1 MNAGCGWV
9 EGKIAIVTGAGS
21 GIGRAAARLLAAEGA
36 TVYLTDIDGKAAE
49 AAANAIGGT
58 ARAMAHDV
66 TDEAAWD
73 AVVSAVLDR
82 EGRLDVLVN
91 CAGIQLTRGLLETSL
106 ADFRHVLRVNV
117 ESVFLG
123 TRAAVGA
130 MLPEKTGSIVN
141 IASNFANIADGLN
154 TTYCASKA
162 AVAHFTKAAALD
174 CARRG
179 TGIRVNSIH
188 PGCIDTPMLERE
200 IVDVAAK
207 RGDPDTAAV
216 RAEWQGLAPLGI
228 GTPEDIGWAVVYLA
242 SDRSPYTTG
251 SELVVDGGHV
261 IR

>member
-1 MNAGCGWV
+1 MNAGRGWV

-21 GIGRAAARLLAAEGA
+21 GIGRAAARLLSAEGA
-36 TVYLTDIDGKAAE
+36 TVCLTDIDGAAAE
-49 AAANAIGGT
+49 AAAAAIGGS
-58 ARAMAHDV
+58 ARAMAQDV
-66 TDEAAWD
+66 TDEADWE
-73 AVVSAVLDR
+73 AVVAAVLER

-91 CAGIQLTRGLLETSL
+91 CAGIQLTRGLIETSL

-154 TTYCASKA
+154 TAYCASKA
-162 AVAHFTKAAALD
+162 AVAHLTKAAALD

-179 TGIRVNSIH
+179 TRIRVNSIH
-188 PGCIDTPMLERE
+188 PGCINTPMLERE
-200 IVDVAAK
+200 IVDVAAR
-207 RGDPDTAAV
+207 RGDPDTASV

-251 SELVVDGGHV
+251 SELVIDGGHI